1 MAEAAITLRLPACRG
16 LLLNQRHFSLCF
28 SFIYE
33 VSRRHPFLYAP
44 TILSVAIRYDE
55 MMENCCRSA
64 EDPTHNLEE
73 CFRRQVFHHR
83 RKALSSLPLSWSA
96 TPFYQAPK
104 VVKPVKE
111 DSLRQEHTCGILK
124 KFGERTLKA
133 LKLAQIS
140 QKFPKADFVTVN
152 KLVTDIA
159 NMHKDCCRGDMLDC
173 MRDREEILHYVCANQ
188 DILSS
193 KIKKCCE
200 KPLLQ
205 RSECIV
211 NAENDDK
218 PEDLSPHIREF
229 IEDKGICERFA
240 QEKDTHLARFL
251 YEYSRRHPEFS
262 AQMLLRI
269 GKGYEDLLQECC
281 KAGAPDNCCSRGVG
295 AIRLRPACCW
305 IQAHDYFFQ
314 EEELKKHIYETE
326 SVMKTSCD
334 IYKEKGDYY
343 FQNELLMS
351 FTKKMP
357 QLTSAELIKFTKQM
371 TTVGSKCCQLSQDK
385 LLPCAEENVSIFL
398 FYLGPIFSL
407 NSATSSAA
415 SKVEEL
421 GVKVSEKNFPL
432 LFVKLDLVLGEI
444 CRRHLTDPINPGV
457 CHCCSSSYA
466 LRRPCMGK
474 LEIDENY
481 VPLSLTPD
489 LFTFHEDLC
498 TTEEE
503 KLQHKKQ
510 ELEESNF
517 QRWSQSPQKTS
528 LATNLCHGDPTLL
541 RTSWSATEHIHHLQ
555 HVFMDIDGGATPK
568 PSTDIVFHT
577 GSRAHLCSL
586 LKICVWVADKSEKA
600 VRRKWAVTKK
610 ALCRT
615 SVGETL
621 PERCA
626 YPPAS
631 QGLLCFSCRML
642 INLIKYKPQITQEQ
656 LSSVT
661 AAFTAMREQCCKE
674 ASHEACFVR
683 EVSFLFSLIHS
694 KSKQKHGVYIKV

>member
-1 MAEAAITLRLPACRG
+1 MKHPRAPSSHIYNTANNVSVTSKEYFAKNTVNQAHLRALPKSESMKRRTIIYVILLVSLTVVKALPRSYQEIERRNSIGQRFSQLQENNFKAIALIMFAQYVQGGTFGKAVQMAEDVTDLARRCAAADRDNPDCLKPLDRIFLDTICQEENLPRFHDCCAKKDPERNDCFLSLKNSSRGFSSPFERPNAEAACR
-16 LLLNQRHFSLCF
+16 NHSQHQHSLTGY
-28 SFIYE
+28 FIYE

-55 MMENCCRSA
+55 MMKNCCGSA

-73 CFRRQVFHHR
+73 CFQR
-83 RKALSSLPLSWSA
+83 
-96 TPFYQAPK
+96 QAPK

-111 DSLRQEHTCGILK
+111 DGLRQEHTCGILK

-173 MRDREEILHYVCANQ
+173 MHDREEILHYVCTNQ

-218 PEDLSPHIREF
+218 PADLSPHIKEF

-269 GKGYEDLLQECC
+269 GKGYEDLLKECC
-281 KAGAPDNCCSRGVG
+281 KTSSPEDCCRRG
-295 AIRLRPACCW
+295 
-305 IQAHDYFFQ
+305 

-357 QLTSAELIKFTKQM
+357 QLTSTELIKFTKQM
-371 TTVGSKCCQLSQDK
+371 TTIGSKCCQLSQDK
-385 LLPCAEENVSIFL
+385 LLPCTEEN
-398 FYLGPIFSL
+398 
-407 NSATSSAA
+407 
-415 SKVEEL
+415 
-421 GVKVSEKNFPL
+421 
-432 LFVKLDLVLGEI
+432 LDLVLGEI
-444 CRRHLTDPINPGV
+444 CRRHLANPINPGV

-466 LRRPCMGK
+466 LRRPCIGK

-481 VPLSLTPD
+481 VPLSLTPG

-498 TTEEE
+498 TTEED

-510 ELEESNF
+510 E
-517 QRWSQSPQKTS
+517 
-528 LATNLCHGDPTLL
+528 
-541 RTSWSATEHIHHLQ
+541 
-555 HVFMDIDGGATPK
+555 
-568 PSTDIVFHT
+568 
-577 GSRAHLCSL
+577 
-586 LKICVWVADKSEKA
+586 
-600 VRRKWAVTKK
+600 
-610 ALCRT
+610 
-615 SVGETL
+615 
-621 PERCA
+621 
-626 YPPAS
+626 
-631 QGLLCFSCRML
+631 ML
-642 INLIKYKPQITQEQ
+642 INLIKYKPLITQEQ
-656 LSSVT
+656 LASVT
-661 AAFTAMREQCCKE
+661 AAFTAMREQCCNE
-674 ASHEACFVR
+674 ENREACFVR
-683 EVSFLFSLIHS
+683 EGPELIKRS
-694 KSKQKHGVYIKV
+694 EKMLTE

>member
-1 MAEAAITLRLPACRG
+1 MNCRTIIYVVLLVSLTVVKAVPRSYPNTEEKNSIGQHFSQLQENNFKAIAMIMFAQYVQGGTFGKAVKMAEDVTDLAKRCAAAARDNPDCLKPLDRIFLDTICQEENLPRFTDCCAKKDPERNDCFLSLKNASRGFISPFERPNAEAACKNHSQHQHPLTG
-16 LLLNQRHFSLCF
+16 Y
-28 SFIYE
+28 FIYE

-55 MMENCCRSA
+55 MMKNCCGSA
-64 EDPTHNLEE
+64 ADPTHNLEE
-73 CFRRQVFHHR
+73 CFRRQ
-83 RKALSSLPLSWSA
+83 
-96 TPFYQAPK
+96 APK

-111 DSLRQEHTCGILK
+111 DGLRQEHTCGILK

-152 KLVTDIA
+152 KLVMDIA

-173 MRDREEILHYVCANQ
+173 MHDREEILHYVCTNQ

-218 PEDLSPHIREF
+218 PADLSPHIREF
-229 IEDKGICERFA
+229 IKDKGICERFA

-269 GKGYEDLLQECC
+269 GKGYEDLLTECC
-281 KAGAPDNCCSRGVG
+281 KTSAPDDCCSRG
-295 AIRLRPACCW
+295 
-305 IQAHDYFFQ
+305 
-314 EEELKKHIYETE
+314 EEELRKHIYETE

-371 TTVGSKCCQLSQDK
+371 TTIGSKCCQLSQDK
-385 LLPCAEENVSIFL
+385 LLPCAEEN
-398 FYLGPIFSL
+398 
-407 NSATSSAA
+407 
-415 SKVEEL
+415 
-421 GVKVSEKNFPL
+421 
-432 LFVKLDLVLGEI
+432 LDLVLGEI
-444 CRRHLTDPINPGV
+444 CRRHLTDPINAGV

-481 VPLSLTPD
+481 VPLSLTPG
-489 LFTFHEDLC
+489 LFTFHEELC

-510 ELEESNF
+510 E
-517 QRWSQSPQKTS
+517 
-528 LATNLCHGDPTLL
+528 
-541 RTSWSATEHIHHLQ
+541 
-555 HVFMDIDGGATPK
+555 
-568 PSTDIVFHT
+568 
-577 GSRAHLCSL
+577 
-586 LKICVWVADKSEKA
+586 
-600 VRRKWAVTKK
+600 
-610 ALCRT
+610 
-615 SVGETL
+615 
-621 PERCA
+621 
-626 YPPAS
+626 
-631 QGLLCFSCRML
+631 ML

-656 LSSVT
+656 LTSIT

-674 ASHEACFVR
+674 ENREACFVK
-683 EVSFLFSLIHS
+683 EGPELIKRS
-694 KSKQKHGVYIKV
+694 EKMLSA

>member
-1 MAEAAITLRLPACRG
+1 MIMFAQYVQGSTFTKAVKMAEAVTDLAKRCAAADGDNPDCLKPLKQGSECWFKFSESWTVCSKTISLQSLSWH
-16 LLLNQRHFSLCF
+16 NSSYQRMTYHLCF
-28 SFIYE
+28 RGQSDIHCSQSRRKEKERNYTFMQVRACWVNKSPQKAHKSKMECSHASPFFNFSQDKIFLDTICQEENLPRFTDCCAKKDPERNDCFLSLKNSSRAFISPFERPNAEAACKNYSQNQHSLTGYFIYE

-44 TILSVAIRYDE
+44 TILSVAIHYDE
-55 MMENCCRSA
+55 MMKDCCRSA
-64 EDPTHNLEE
+64 ENPIHNLEE
-73 CFRRQVFHHR
+73 CFRRQ
-83 RKALSSLPLSWSA
+83 
-96 TPFYQAPK
+96 APK
-104 VVKPVKE
+104 VVKPVRE
-111 DSLRQEHTCGILK
+111 DGLRQEHTCGILK
-124 KFGERTLKA
+124 KFGERTIKA

-140 QKFPKADFVTVN
+140 QKFPKADFVTVS
-152 KLVTDIA
+152 KLVMDIA
-159 NMHKDCCRGDMLDC
+159 NMHKDCCRGDMLEC
-173 MRDREEILHYVCANQ
+173 MHDREEILHYVCTNQ
-188 DILSS
+188 DIISS

-205 RSECIV
+205 RSECII

-218 PEDLSPHIREF
+218 PANLSPHVREF
-229 IEDKGICERFA
+229 IEDKGTCERFA

-269 GKGYEDLLQECC
+269 GKGYEDLLDECC
-281 KAGAPDNCCSRGVG
+281 KTGSPQDCCSRG
-295 AIRLRPACCW
+295 
-305 IQAHDYFFQ
+305 

-371 TTVGSKCCQLSQDK
+371 TTIGSKCCQLSQDK
-385 LLPCAEENVSIFL
+385 LLPCAEEN
-398 FYLGPIFSL
+398 
-407 NSATSSAA
+407 
-415 SKVEEL
+415 
-421 GVKVSEKNFPL
+421 
-432 LFVKLDLVLGEI
+432 LDLVLGEI
-444 CRRHLTDPINPGV
+444 CRRHLTNPINPGV

-481 VPLSLTPD
+481 VPLSLTPG

-510 ELEESNF
+510 E
-517 QRWSQSPQKTS
+517 
-528 LATNLCHGDPTLL
+528 
-541 RTSWSATEHIHHLQ
+541 
-555 HVFMDIDGGATPK
+555 
-568 PSTDIVFHT
+568 
-577 GSRAHLCSL
+577 
-586 LKICVWVADKSEKA
+586 
-600 VRRKWAVTKK
+600 
-610 ALCRT
+610 
-615 SVGETL
+615 
-621 PERCA
+621 
-626 YPPAS
+626 
-631 QGLLCFSCRML
+631 ML

-656 LSSVT
+656 LTSVT

-674 ASHEACFVR
+674 ENHEACF
-683 EVSFLFSLIHS
+683 EKEGPELIKRS
-694 KSKQKHGVYIKV
+694 EKMLSA